1 MKDYWK
7 NTQDSILE
15 HVGSMQQL
23 APVRRVAFLEGRS
36 KSVEAIE
43 VDTGAGLSFTVLV
56 DRALDLGDAR
66 WCGRSLSWQSSA
78 GIVAPAYYEREG
90 TGWLRSFGGGMLT
103 TCGLRNVGPPL
114 KEDSENFGLH
124 GEISSTPATSVSS
137 RAFWRDGRYC
147 IEIYGEVRESHPFGP
162 NLLLRR
168 AWRTEFGADWVELE
182 DAVTNQGFRPELHMQ
197 LYHWNFGFP
206 LINERTRVSLTTD
219 STIGRDEAAKAGLP
233 RWSRFE
239 PPTDDFIEQV
249 FFHSYSSDP
258 PETTWVRIASH
269 SEAPALIVELSY
281 PSRQLPELSQWKC
294 CRKGEY
300 VLGIEPGNCRPEG
313 RAAFRNRNG
322 RILAPGES
330 AYFTMR
336 LRVLGSAGEDLPS

>member
-7 NTQDSILE
+7 NTQNSILE

-23 APVRRVAFLEGRS
+23 APVRRVAYLEGRS

-43 VDTGAGLSFTVLV
+43 VDTGAGLSFSVLL

-78 GIVAPAYYEREG
+78 GIVAPSYYEREG

-114 KEDSENFGLH
+114 KEEAETFGLH

-137 RAFWRDGRYC
+137 RTFWREGRYC
-147 IEIYGEVRESHPFGP
+147 IEIQGEVRESYPFGP

-168 AWRTEFGADWVELE
+168 TWRTALGADWVELE
-182 DAVTNQGFRPELHMQ
+182 DVVINEGFQAELHMQ

-206 LINERTRVSLTTD
+206 LLNERTRLSMSTDLTA
-219 STIGRDEAAKAGLP
+219 GRDEAARAGLS
-233 RWSRFE
+233 RWPVFE
-239 PPTDDFIEQV
+239 PPTDNFIEQV
-249 FFHSYSSDP
+249 FFHSYSSQP
-258 PETTWVRIASH
+258 PETTRVRIASN
-269 SEAPALIVELSY
+269 SESSPITVELSY
-281 PSRQLPELSQWKC
+281 PSRQLPDLSQWKC
-294 CRKGEY
+294 CRKGVY

-313 RAAFRNRNG
+313 RAAYRNRNES
-322 RILAPGES
+322 LLSPGKS
-330 AYFTMR
+330 IRFTMR
-336 LRVLGSAGEDLPS
+336 LRVLGSASED